1 MKKPHPSKFRA
12 FVRPIEIRTSNFK
25 NYFESKLEMIFYCLQ
40 MPPFPHDGTTSSH
53 TSLMLA
59 IFTIRVGDK
68 LLLFVPLPRG
78 MVNLPP
84 GPTPCE
90 ISSQDIPSSISS
102 FEPPWMD
109 TMLWIPR
116 SWFQDSRHRDYAECV
131 QFDVRGMGSRSEF
144 LSRFETSGL

>member
-116 SWFQDSRHRDYAECV
+116 SWFQDSRHRDYEEWV
-131 QFDVRGMGSRSEF
+131 QFDVRGMGSASEF